1 MANLLWLQGGA
12 CSGNTMSFLN
22 AQEPTVVELVTDF
35 GINILWH
42 PSIGLEIGHQ
52 VVDLLE
58 DIKAGKVPLDI
69 FVFEGTI
76 VQGPHGTGTM
86 NYFCDR
92 PMKDWVK
99 ELSEVASFVVAIGD
113 CATWGGIPAVPPNP
127 SESTGFQFHKTKK
140 GGFLGAGYKSK
151 GGLPVINIPGCPAH
165 PDWVTQ
171 ILVAISTGRIG
182 DVLLDEYH
190 RPKTFFTDF
199 VQTGCPNA
207 ISFAQKVDGG
217 FGKRGG
223 CLFYEVG
230 CRGPMTRA
238 SCNRILW
245 NRTSS
250 KTRANH
256 PCLGCTEPG
265 FPHHDLVKGSVFKT
279 MKYLGFLPKDIPAG
293 TNRLA
298 YYTRAGFEKVMG
310 KFELAMGVNKE
321 HFETSK

>member
-1 MANLLWLQGGA
+1 
-12 CSGNTMSFLN
+12 
-22 AQEPTVVELVTDF
+22 
-35 GINILWH
+35 
-42 PSIGLEIGHQ
+42 
-52 VVDLLE
+52 
-58 DIKAGKVPLDI
+58 
-69 FVFEGTI
+69 
-76 VQGPHGTGTM
+76 M
-86 NYFCDR
+86 NYFCEK
-92 PMKDWVK
+92 PMMDWIK
-99 ELSEVASFVVAIGD
+99 KLSDVAGFVVAIGD

-127 SESTGFQFHKTKK
+127 SESTGMQFLKNVK
-140 GGFLGAGYKSK
+140 GGFLGPDYKSK

-165 PDWVTQ
+165 PDWITQ
-171 ILVAISTGRIG
+171 ILVAIATGRIG

-207 ISFAQKVDGG
+207 ISFAQKVDGH

-238 SCNRILW
+238 SCNKILW

-250 KTRANH
+250 KTRTNH

-279 MKYLGFLPKDIPAG
+279 LKYLGFLPQDVPTG
-293 TNRLA
+293 NSRLG
-298 YYTRAGFEKVMG
+298 YYTRAGVEKSLGALESLV
-310 KFELAMGVNKE
+310 GVNKE

>member
-1 MANLLWLQGGA
+1 M
-12 CSGNTMSFLN
+12 
-22 AQEPTVVELVTDF
+22 
-35 GINILWH
+35 
-42 PSIGLEIGHQ
+42 
-52 VVDLLE
+52 
-58 DIKAGKVPLDI
+58 DI
-69 FVFEGTI
+69 FVFEGSV
-76 VQGPHGTGTM
+76 VQGPNGTGKM
-86 NYFCDR
+86 NYFADR
-92 PMKDWVK
+92 PMQEWIK
-99 ELSEVASFVVAIGD
+99 ELSDAAQFVVAVGD

-127 SESTGFQFHKTKK
+127 SESTGFQFHKKTK
-140 GGFLGAGYKSK
+140 GGFLGSDFTSK

-165 PDWVTQ
+165 PDWITQ

-182 DVLLDEYH
+182 DVLIDEYH

-207 ISFAQKVDGG
+207 SAFSEKIDGG

-245 NRTSS
+245 NRHSS

-265 FPHHDLVKGSVFKT
+265 FPHNDLKKGSVFKT
-279 MKYLGFLPKDIPAG
+279 MKYLGILPKEVPEGESKLGYYFKAG
-293 TNRLA
+293 VH
-298 YYTRAGFEKVMG
+298 KVLPSPKG
-310 KFELAMGVNKE
+310 LSES
-321 HFETSK
+321 SK

>member
-1 MANLLWLQGGA
+1 MANVLWLQGGA

-22 AQEPTVVELVTDF
+22 AEEPTVIELVTDF
-35 GINILWH
+35 GVNILWH

-52 VVDLLE
+52 VTHLLN
-58 DIKAGKVPLDI
+58 DIIAGKVQMDI
-69 FVFEGTI
+69 LVYEGSI
-76 VQGPHGTGTM
+76 IQGPNGTGTM

-92 PMKDWVK
+92 PMKDWIK
-99 ELSEVASFVVAIGD
+99 ELSAVAGYVVAIGD
-113 CATWGGIPAVPPNP
+113 CATWGGIPAVAPNP
-127 SESTGFQFHKTKK
+127 SESTGMQFLKKEK
-140 GGFLGAGYKSK
+140 GGFLGANYKSK

-165 PDWVTQ
+165 PDWITQ
-171 ILVAISTGRIG
+171 ILVAIATGRIG
-182 DVLLDEYH
+182 DVLIDDYH

-199 VQTGCPNA
+199 VQTGCTNA

-265 FPHHDLVKGSVFKT
+265 FPHHDLEKGSVFKSL
-279 MKYLGFLPKDIPAG
+279 KYLGFLPKDVPTG
-293 TNRLA
+293 VSRLG
-298 YYTRAGFEKVMG
+298 YYTRAGVEKVMG
-310 KFELAMGVNKE
+310 KMEKLFGTDQE